1 MKQTQQPKAKR
12 NRAFAEV
19 SAKIMQNFMEGER
32 KMKSKPKRVMFGLL
46 LAVIL
51 AVLIPQQVMA
61 AGTAS
66 GISISNTATVDFQ
79 VGGVDQTAITSNT
92 ASFVV
97 DNKVDVT
104 VASLSNATVVPGS
117 NNQVLVLS
125 VSNAGNTTQGYSVAV
140 TGGTDDF
147 DMTNVRIYL
156 DVNGDGALD
165 GGDTLYTLLANIADI
180 AADGSIQV
188 LIVADTPLTTSDG
201 EAAVYN
207 LIATTLNAGSTTVT
221 ANDSASADDP
231 NAVQVVWADGAGSDD
246 AATDGKHS
254 AAGTYTVASAA
265 LTVNKTL
272 AVNSDP
278 INGAANP
285 KAIPGAT
292 VRYTVTVQNTG
303 SSDATSVVLVD
314 ATPVN
319 TTYVAGSITLDTVA
333 KTDSSDGDEADYN
346 LTNAGAVTLTIAT
359 LAAGSTATITFDATI
374 N

>member
-12 NRAFAEV
+12 NRAVAEV
-19 SAKIMQNFMEGER
+19 SAKIKQNTKKGAR
-32 KMKSKPKRVMFGLL
+32 KMKQKPKLVMFALL
-46 LAVIL
+46 LGAIL
-51 AVLIPQQVMA
+51 AVLIPQQAMA
-61 AGTAS
+61 LGTAS
-66 GISISNTATVDFQ
+66 GTNINNSATVDYQ
-79 VGGVDQTAITSNT
+79 VGGVDQAAITSNT

-97 DNKVDVT
+97 DNKVDIT
-104 VASLSNATVVPGS
+104 VASVSNATVVPGS
-117 NNQVLVLS
+117 NDQVLVLS
-125 VSNAGNTTQGYSVAV
+125 VSNTGNTTQGYSVAV

-165 GGDTLYTLLANIADI
+165 GGDTLYSLGTNISDI

-207 LIATTLNAGSTTVT
+207 LIATTLDAGTTTVT

-231 NAVQVVWADGAGSDD
+231 NVVQVVWADGAGSDD

-254 AAGTYTVASAA
+254 ADGTYTVTSAA
-265 LTVNKTL
+265 LTVSKTS
-272 AVNSDP
+272 AVESDP
-278 INGAANP
+278 INGTTNP

-292 VRYTVTVQNTG
+292 VRYTITVQNTG

-319 TTYVAGSITLDTVA
+319 TTYVPGSITVDGA
-333 KTDSSDGDEADYN
+333 NKTDINGDDEADYGA
-346 LTNAGAVTLTIAT
+346 TNPGAVTVTIAT
-359 LAAGSTATITFDATI
+359 LASGSTATITFDATI
-374 N
+374 D

>member
-1 MKQTQQPKAKR
+1 MKQ
-12 NRAFAEV
+12 
-19 SAKIMQNFMEGER
+19 
-32 KMKSKPKRVMFGLL
+32 KPKLVMFALL
-46 LAVIL
+46 LAAIL
-51 AVLIPQQVMA
+51 AVLIPQQAMA
-61 AGTAS
+61 LGTAS
-66 GISISNTATVDFQ
+66 GTNINNSATVDYQ
-79 VGGVDQTAITSNT
+79 VGGVDQAAITSNT

-97 DNKVDVT
+97 DNKVDNT
-104 VASLSNATVVPGS
+104 VASVSNATVVPGS
-117 NNQVLVLS
+117 NDQVLVLS
-125 VSNAGNTTQGYSVAV
+125 VSNTGNTTQGYSVAV

-165 GGDTLYTLLANIADI
+165 GGDTLYSLGTNISDI

-207 LIATTLNAGSTTVT
+207 LIATTLDAGTTTVT

-231 NAVQVVWADGAGSDD
+231 NVVQVVWADAAGSDD

-254 AAGTYTVASAA
+254 AAGTYTVTSAA
-265 LTVNKTL
+265 LTVSKTS
-272 AVNSDP
+272 AVESDP
-278 INGAANP
+278 INGTTNP

-292 VRYTVTVQNTG
+292 VRYTITVQNTG

-319 TTYVAGSITLDTVA
+319 TTYVPGSITVDGA
-333 KTDSSDGDEADYN
+333 NKTDINGDDEADYGA
-346 LTNAGAVTLTIAT
+346 TNPGAVTVTIAT
-359 LAAGSTATITFDATI
+359 LASGSTATITFDATI
-374 N
+374 D

>member
-1 MKQTQQPKAKR
+1 MKQ
-12 NRAFAEV
+12 
-19 SAKIMQNFMEGER
+19 
-32 KMKSKPKRVMFGLL
+32 KPKLVMFALL
-46 LAVIL
+46 LAAIL
-51 AVLIPQQVMA
+51 AVLIPQQAMA
-61 AGTAS
+61 LGTAS
-66 GISISNTATVDFQ
+66 GTNINNSATVDYQ
-79 VGGVDQTAITSNT
+79 VGGVDQAAITSNT

-97 DNKVDVT
+97 DNKVDIT
-104 VASLSNATVVPGS
+104 VASVSNATVVPGS
-117 NNQVLVLS
+117 NDQVLVLS
-125 VSNAGNTTQGYSVAV
+125 VSNTGNTTQGYSVAV

-165 GGDTLYTLLANIADI
+165 GGDTLYSLGTNISDI

-207 LIATTLNAGSTTVT
+207 LIATTLDAGTTTVT

-231 NAVQVVWADGAGSDD
+231 NVVQVVWADGAGSDD

-254 AAGTYTVASAA
+254 ANGTYTVTSAA
-265 LTVNKTL
+265 LTVSKTS
-272 AVNSDP
+272 AVESDP
-278 INGAANP
+278 INGTTNP

-292 VRYTVTVQNTG
+292 VRYTITVQNTG

-319 TTYVAGSITLDTVA
+319 TTYVPGSITVDGA
-333 KTDSSDGDEADYN
+333 NKTDINGDDEADYGA
-346 LTNAGAVTLTIAT
+346 TNPGAVTVTIAT
-359 LAAGSTATITFDATI
+359 LASGSTATITFDATI
-374 N
+374 D